1 MAKSRAFEYTLV
13 ALLVLILVGV
23 FGQYVV
29 VTHQKMAHAQL
40 STAYHAMQT
49 AMVLVH
55 TRCQLDRSS
64 SCTQAGVVHAMGGVP
79 IRVEQGYPAASLQ
92 GIVLASGLDAKTFL
106 VREVPSGIHVYM
118 AHQPDNAQCRVVYQL
133 PGQLQE
139 PATVTMQASRC

>member
-13 ALLVLILVGV
+13 ALLVLILVGF

-55 TRCQLDRSS
+55 TRCQVDASRACAQS
-64 SCTQAGVVHAMGGVP
+64 GVVHALGGVP
-79 IRVEQGYPAASLQ
+79 IRVVQGYPAASMH

-118 AHQPDNAQCRVVYQL
+118 TRQPDNAQCRVLYQL
-133 PGQLQE
+133 PKVAEE

>member
-13 ALLVLILVGV
+13 VLLVLILVGF

-55 TRCQLDRSS
+55 TRCQVDASRSCAQS
-64 SCTQAGVVHAMGGVP
+64 GVVHALGGVP
-79 IRVEQGYPAASLQ
+79 IRVVQGYPAASTH

-118 AHQPDNAQCRVVYQL
+118 ARQPNNAQCRVLYQL
-133 PGQLQE
+133 PTGAGE

>member
-1 MAKSRAFEYTLV
+1 MVKSRAFEYTLV
-13 ALLVLILVGV
+13 ALLVLILVG
-23 FGQYVV
+23 FLGQYVV

-55 TRCQLDRSS
+55 TRCQVDRSS
-64 SCTQAGVVHAMGGVP
+64 SCAQKGVVHAMNGMP
-79 IRVEQGYPAASLQ
+79 IRVVQGYPAASLQ

-106 VREVPSGIHVYM
+106 VREVPSAIHVYM

-133 PGQLQE
+133 PQGVQE
-139 PATVTMQASRC
+139 PASVTMQASRC